1 MNGSY
6 SRAMDLA
13 LKSKTGL
20 HFRGDDIMSKRVYDL
35 LLTETVPI
43 LVTDNIK
50 AKGLQTCFVPW
61 DEMAIFVDETEFLL
75 DPVGTI
81 KEAIPSDEVL
91 EQMQKAIRKYK
102 SYVVWEHPEASDH
115 LGSYILYEASRRCL
129 VGLEKKDK
137 EVFNRLNNKN
147 FLSDKF
153 EEVCPFGDFLIPWEE
168 EEPQLS
174 RKNWKT
180 WRPTGTIKRKN
191 DTESLKL
198 WRLIRKGISS
208 HALRM
213 VKKKKK
219 KKKKKKV
226 LCVDT

>member
-50 AKGLQTCFVPW
+50 AKGLQSCFVLW
-61 DEMAIFVDETEFLL
+61 DEMVIFVDETEFLL
-75 DPVGTI
+75 DPVRTI

-137 EVFNRLNNKN
+137 ELFERLNNK
-147 FLSDKF
+147 KF
-153 EEVCPFGDFLIPWEE
+153 VKHKFRDVCPFGDYLTPWEDE
-168 EEPQLS
+168 TPPVEL
-174 RKNWKT
+174 RDWWNWQ
-180 WRPTGTIKRKN
+180 PTGVQKRKDDLN
-191 DTESLKL
+191 SV
-198 WRLIRKGISS
+198 RLMKKIRSKY
-208 HALRM
+208 RN
-213 VKKKKK
+213 K
-219 KKKKKKV
+219 
-226 LCVDT
+226 